1 MKWTGKI
8 IGFLIGLLFASP
20 ILALIGLGIGHL
32 YDRGAFARWFAG
44 PIMPRQP
51 AHTQHVFFNTSFALM
66 GFVAKSDGRVSE
78 NEIRAATQVMQE
90 MGLNSQLRQEAM
102 RLFNEG
108 KQPDFDW
115 RAAVSQL
122 RHACFG
128 RPSLLRVFF
137 ELQLKLAFADGFML
151 SPEKQRALSAIG
163 QQLGL
168 MPVDFFQF
176 QQHFSSGPGSRS
188 SANPNRGHS
197 MTALAKSYGV
207 LGIKQEANDSDVK
220 KAYRRLMSQHHPD
233 KLIAKGLP
241 PEMIKLANQKTQE
254 IKEAYEAICAA
265 RGI

>member
-8 IGFLIGLLFASP
+8 IGFLIGILFASP

-44 PIMPRQP
+44 PMMPRQP
-51 AHTQHVFFNTSFALM
+51 AHTQQVFFNTSFALM
-66 GFVAKSDGRVSE
+66 GYVAKSDGRVSE

-115 RAAVSQL
+115 RGAVAQL

-151 SPEKQRALSAIG
+151 SLEKQRVLSAIG

-168 MPVDFFQF
+168 MPMDFFSQAT
-176 QQHFSSGPGSRS
+176 SNASRS
-188 SANPNRGHS
+188 NAVSPL
-197 MTALAKSYGV
+197 TKSYGV
-207 LGIKQEANDSDVK
+207 LGIKQEASDSDVK

-265 RGI
+265 RGT